1 MPASGCVA
9 ISGQLLSTSRLCSR
23 CSTSE
28 REAPRL
34 ASWSPRPCMLCC
46 EPRAHL
52 RAHQG
57 EGGGGD
63 GIVIEFPGRASACTH
78 CARDCDSARRR
89 RVLLL
94 TAPGAQLEASSR
106 ERLEPVDMP
115 SSINCTT
122 SMVCCLLWCAASELS
137 LSQSQAPGIVS
148 RDLCPECTCALR
160 TKNLKLTAKY

>member
-1 MPASGCVA
+1 MVTPKTLSRSASS
-9 ISGQLLSTSRLCSR
+9 IPPRNRLCSR

-89 RVLLL
+89 RVL

-122 SMVCCLLWCAASELS
+122 SECCLLWCAVRTQSESKPGARDRLEIFAPSVRALSEL
-137 LSQSQAPGIVS
+137 
-148 RDLCPECTCALR
+148 R
-160 TKNLKLTAKY
+160 TSS